1 MICVVLFS
9 SEIAGVG
16 AFSQPMFNKTSHVTE
31 GSSPPPLDQSFVTH
45 LKLVATDMK
54 AKYIEEHEK
63 RWWESGDLQ
72 EGAAVIPQ
80 NNPFKKKKVDRIPFP
95 EQTNDDSE
103 ETGRVSSIGLH
114 IQELPQ
120 QYASDRSELLAEA
133 KRVPTSVSSTS
144 VHEDMEELLLLPSR
158 DGLQPIPSNGLFSY
172 ASCCSPMYLNG
183 TAERDASTFA
193 SKENLSP
200 GEQEVKLTMGDRNV
214 LKSSSHVIVSQRK
227 PLQTR
232 NEGETFSS
240 KKRKTK
246 KVMTGGGILK
256 FFQPVSRSKTL

>member
-1 MICVVLFS
+1 
-9 SEIAGVG
+9 
-16 AFSQPMFNKTSHVTE
+16 
-31 GSSPPPLDQSFVTH
+31 
-45 LKLVATDMK
+45 MK
-54 AKYIEEHEK
+54 AKCSEEHEK

-95 EQTNDDSE
+95 EQTTDDSE
-103 ETGRVSSIGLH
+103 ETGRVSSIGLR

-133 KRVPTSVSSTS
+133 KRVATSVSSTS
-144 VHEDMEELLLLPSR
+144 VHEDMDELLLPSR
-158 DGLQPIPSNGLFSY
+158 NGLQPIPSSGSLSY

-183 TAERDASTFA
+183 TAERDASIFA

-200 GEQEVKLTMGDRNV
+200 GEQEVKLTMVGDRNV
-214 LKSSSHVIVSQRK
+214 LKSSRHVIVSQRK

-232 NEGETFSS
+232 NEGETFS

-256 FFQPVSRSKTL
+256 FFQPVSQM